1 MVSIFGKSRAEAA
14 SPRELV
20 EIDWEGPGAQAETGL
35 NLKIFGIEKFADV
48 DSVLDA
54 LRNKDN
60 MIVMKIRSSLSTD
73 KMEVKRAIRRVQK
86 TAYALGGDMI
96 GLSEELILVA
106 PPSVTIDRSRVQSA
120 PTPESASETGT
131 DTY

>member
-1 MVSIFGKSRAEAA
+1 MVSIFGKSRTDVSA
-14 SPRELV
+14 PKELV
-20 EIDWEGPGAQAETGL
+20 EIDWETSAQAAAG
-35 NLKIFGIEKFADV
+35 NLKLRIVGIEKFADV

-54 LRNKDN
+54 LRNKN
-60 MIVMKIRSSLSTD
+60 NLVVMKIRQSLSVD

-106 PPSVTIDRSRVQSA
+106 PPSVSIDRSRVKSA
-120 PTPESASETGT
+120 PKPEGESE
-131 DTY
+131 

>member
-1 MVSIFGKSRAEAA
+1 MVSIFGKTRTEAA
-14 SPRELV
+14 SPKELV
-20 EIDWEGPGAQAETGL
+20 EIDWEAPAGSAGGL
-35 NLKIFGIEKFADV
+35 SLRIIGIEKFSDV

-60 MIVMKIRSSLSTD
+60 MVVMKIKQALSVD

-106 PPSVTIDRSRVQSA
+106 PPSVSIDRSRIISA
-120 PTPESASETGT
+120 PRPESESE
-131 DTY
+131 